1 MTETPRET
9 TSVAKRYEPTPQE
22 RTAINAYFERKR
34 KAAPCP
40 QMAVADG
47 INGAPSKIE
56 IDHAEPS
63 LAWLLLAQALGTTD
77 TSLTSQLVVQLGNAA
92 PKNQPPTEALNFML
106 AVVKAVEPRNELES
120 LLASQMAAVHA
131 ATMTMAA
138 RLAASTGIKQ
148 QDSAERALNKLA
160 RTFAAQL
167 EVLKRYRTGGEQKV
181 TVEHVHV
188 HPGGQAIVGNVE
200 HQGGGGNTKP
210 NGSTPCASS

>member
-34 KAAPCP
+34 KAVPCP
-40 QMAVADG
+40 SMTVADG
-47 INGAPSKIE
+47 IDGAPGE
-56 IDHAEPS
+56 VTIDHTEPS

-77 TSLTSQLVVQLGNAA
+77 TSLASQLVAQLANAV
-92 PKNQPPTEALNFML
+92 PKNQAPTEALNFML

-138 RLAASTGIKQ
+138 RLAASTDIKR

-160 RTFAAQL
+160 RTFAAQV
-167 EVLKRYRTGGEQKV
+167 EALKRYRTGGEQKV

-188 HPGGQAIVGNVE
+188 HPGGQAIVGHVE
-200 HQGGGGNTKP
+200 HKGGGGDAKP
-210 NGSTPCASS
+210 NGSTPCVG